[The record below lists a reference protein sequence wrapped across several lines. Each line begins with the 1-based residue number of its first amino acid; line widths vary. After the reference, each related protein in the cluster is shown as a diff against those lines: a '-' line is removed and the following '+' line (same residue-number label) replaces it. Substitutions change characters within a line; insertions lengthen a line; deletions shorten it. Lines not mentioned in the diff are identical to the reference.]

1 MVSCVKESCIAPPLM
16 RLFDSG
22 KRRRIEGGKEERETN
37 TKQIF
42 ETLNLPLK
50 SFTKL
55 RLRVAIASTHTQ
67 DN

>member
-55 RLRVAIASTHTQ
+55 RL
-67 DN
+67 

>member
-22 KRRRIEGGKEERETN
+22 KRRRIEGGKEERERN
-37 TKQIF
+37 TKQIC

-50 SFTKL
+50 SVTKP
-55 RLRVAIASTHTQ
+55 RL
-67 DN
+67 

>member
-1 MVSCVKESCIAPPLM
+1 MVSCVKESCIAPPLT

-22 KRRRIEGGKEERETN
+22 KGRRIEGGKEERERN

-50 SFTKL
+50 SITKL
-55 RLRVAIASTHTQ
+55 KL
-67 DN
+67 